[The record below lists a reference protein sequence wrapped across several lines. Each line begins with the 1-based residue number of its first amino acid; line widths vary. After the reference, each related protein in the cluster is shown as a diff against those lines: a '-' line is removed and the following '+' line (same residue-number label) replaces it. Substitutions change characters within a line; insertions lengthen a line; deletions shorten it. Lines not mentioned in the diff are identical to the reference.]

1 MEKPT
6 NKITEL
12 TKKFQNAFKSQLNKA
27 AKETGEDISEY
38 ENLSPEEHLSKS
50 ESMLEEMLSTI
61 SPELKGKVDM
71 VEIGKK
77 IQEKYKSEEE
87 YMTQYI
93 ADPEKVNNEIMM
105 IVDNQISDAMMGN
118 FSAIFDNMAKELDTN
133 KKLDAVYCEWM
144 DGPQRYGIKIMKTAI
159 VFERFEPKHQ
169 SQDLF
174 VFDIKTRNIQNRKGQ
189 TLDDRDK
196 KKLATLYESMAKHNE
211 KIDYYMD
218 VEK

>member
-93 ADPEKVNNEIMM
+93 ANPEKVNNEIMM

-144 DGPQRYGIKIMKTAI
+144 DGAQRYGIKIMKTAI

-174 VFDIKTRNIQNRKGQ
+174 VFDVKTKKTQNRNGQ
-189 TLDDRDK
+189 ALADNDQ
-196 KKLATLYESMAKHNE
+196 KKLTALYDSMTKHNE
-211 KIDYYMD
+211 SIEYYMD